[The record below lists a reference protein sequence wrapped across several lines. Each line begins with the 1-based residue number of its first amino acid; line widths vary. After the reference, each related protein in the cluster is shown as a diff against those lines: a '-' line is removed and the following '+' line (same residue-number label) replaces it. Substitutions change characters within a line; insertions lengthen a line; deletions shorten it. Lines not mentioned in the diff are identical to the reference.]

1 MHTTQTLRGR
11 RIAHLHVYGA
21 RSDVADEQVDE
32 GVLPRTTALKDG
44 AEPGVE
50 ETERKDLSPPPPA
63 PAASFLGLKSGL
75 EEVAVRK
82 GVEVEA
88 GEGEDDVE

>member
-1 MHTTQTLRGR
+1 M
-11 RIAHLHVYGA
+11 YGA

-50 ETERKDLSPPPPA
+50 ETEREYLGPPPPT
-63 PAASFLGLKSGL
+63 PATSFLGLKSGL
-75 EEVAVRK
+75 KEVAVRK

-88 GEGEDDVE
+88 GEREDDVE

>member
-1 MHTTQTLRGR
+1 M
-11 RIAHLHVYGA
+11 IAHLHVHGA
-21 RSDVADEQVDE
+21 RSDVADEQVGED
-32 GVLPRTTALKDG
+32 VLPRTTALQDG

-50 ETERKDLSPPPPA
+50 EAECEDLSPPPPA
-63 PAASFLGLKSGL
+63 PTASFLGLKSGL
-75 EEVAVRK
+75 QEVAVRK